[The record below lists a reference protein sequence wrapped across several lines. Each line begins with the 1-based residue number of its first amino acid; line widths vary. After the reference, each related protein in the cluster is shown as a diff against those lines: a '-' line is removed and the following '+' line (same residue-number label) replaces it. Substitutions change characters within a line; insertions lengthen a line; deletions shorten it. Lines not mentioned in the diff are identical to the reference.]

1 MIQTIARRAALT
13 FVLAACGFAWAAP
26 KAPADAAAQGGDV
39 VLYVA
44 PAGDDARS
52 AQSPAEAV
60 RTLGRIQDLLKARGF
75 KEAERRIVVRFL
87 PGTYRGLEVT
97 WDFVAPGRS
106 ITFEPDDY
114 QSGRFTVVMD
124 GQNSDAR
131 RFFLLRLTESPPDDA
146 PIATAIT
153 IRGLHITNYCEGISF
168 GDWKS
173 KAVVSGNLVEGNRL
187 TRIGSMFQ
195 SPTRQADGRMMP
207 TGDCVAAIRLQRAAN
222 NVIRGNVFEEIE
234 NLPAKQTASAKY
246 GPLLL
251 HAIYLANRSSG
262 NLIEG
267 NRFDRFSESPVRIRA
282 ESNDTRVVN
291 NTFADP
297 VFPARLK
304 AGYQIKA
311 ISQWYCNE
319 AVPACRDKADDG
331 NTECPS
337 LGTQII
343 GNRVVGP
350 LDLYAD
356 ESQSKNATC
365 AAGQLRGTGSI
376 EPRLEGN
383 AVSGR

>member
-1 MIQTIARRAALT
+1 MIQSTLRRAVIA
-13 FVLAACGFAWAAP
+13 FVLAACGAAWAAP
-26 KAPADAAAQGGDV
+26 KAAADAAAPGGDI
-39 VLYVA
+39 VLYLA
-44 PAGDDARS
+44 PSGDDTRS

-60 RTLGRIQDLLKARGF
+60 RTLGRIQELLKARSL
-75 KEAERRIVVRFL
+75 KETQRRIVVRFL

-106 ITFEPDDY
+106 ISFEPDDY
-114 QSGRFTVVMD
+114 QAGRFTVVID
-124 GQNSDAR
+124 GQGADVR
-131 RFFLLRLTESPPDDA
+131 HFFLLRLTEPPPDDA
-146 PIATAIT
+146 PVATAIT

-173 KAVVSGNLVEGNRL
+173 RAAVSGNLVEGNRL

-195 SPTRQADGRMMP
+195 TPTRQADGRVMP
-207 TGDCVAAIRLQRAAN
+207 TGDCVAAIRLQRAVN
-222 NVIRGNVFEEIE
+222 NIIRGNVFEEIE
-234 NLPAKQTASAKY
+234 NLPARQTGSAKY
-246 GPLLL
+246 GPTLL

-267 NRFDRFSESPVRIRA
+267 NRFERFSGSPVRIRA

-291 NTFADP
+291 NSFADP

-304 AGYQIKA
+304 ADYQIKA
-311 ISQWYCNE
+311 ISQWYCND
-319 AVPACRDKADDG
+319 AVPACRDKAEDG

-337 LGTQII
+337 LGIQII

-356 ESQSKNATC
+356 ESQSKKATC
-365 AAGQLRGTGSI
+365 AAGQARGTGSI
-376 EPRLEGN
+376 EPRIEGN
-383 AVSGR
+383 SVGGR